1 MWNVQKITYI
11 HFQNIIIMKQLLHA
25 VVLIC
30 ICISTSTSSN
40 PTSPFTS
47 PNYPGNYPLNID
59 QETVITVAPG
69 SKIQLI
75 FDDFMT
81 EDNGNGC
88 HHDYV
93 EGTF

>member
-1 MWNVQKITYI
+1 
-11 HFQNIIIMKQLLHA
+11 MKLLLHA
-25 VVLIC
+25 VVLLC
-30 ICISTSTSSN
+30 TCISTSTSSN